1 MGRKIIILIIGLA
14 IGFFLSPIKIKNT
27 HTESVKIEVD
37 TVWNTVTERIYI
49 DRPVTKYERDTLIV
63 FDSIFVNVPINSFK
77 QLFPIQHGVATVS
90 GEVAGE
96 LLKMDLETFLNIP
109 TVTET
114 VTIIKTEKPP
124 KGFYA
129 GAGYDWERKKP
140 VLGASYLGGRFNL
153 NVNINSASL
162 LYRVR

>member
-1 MGRKIIILIIGLA
+1 MIRKIIILIIGLA
-14 IGFFLSPIKIKNT
+14 IGFFLSPTKIKNT

-49 DRPVTKYERDTLIV
+49 DKPVTKYERDTLIV
-63 FDSIFVNVPINSFK
+63 FDSILVHLPIKSFK

-114 VTIIKTEKPP
+114 VTITKTEKPR
-124 KGFYA
+124 GFYA
-129 GAGYDWERKKP
+129 GVGYNWEQKKP
-140 VLGASYLGGRFNL
+140 VLGASYLVGRFNL
-153 NVNINSASL
+153 NVNTTSASV
-162 LYRVR
+162 LYRVK

>member
-14 IGFFLSPIKIKNT
+14 IGFFLSPTKIKNT

-37 TVWNTVTERIYI
+37 TVWNTVTEKIYI

-63 FDSIFVNVPINSFK
+63 FDSILVHVPIKSFK
-77 QLFPIQHGVATVS
+77 HLFPIQHGVATVS

-114 VTIIKTEKPP
+114 VTITKTEKPR
-124 KGFYA
+124 GFYA
-129 GAGYDWERKKP
+129 GFGYDWERKKP
-140 VLGASYLGGRFNL
+140 VLGASYLVGRFNL
-153 NVNINSASL
+153 NVNTNSASV

>member
-1 MGRKIIILIIGLA
+1 MIRKIIILVLGVGL
-14 IGFFLSPIKIKNT
+14 GYFLAPTKIKNT
-27 HTESVKIEVD
+27 HTKSVKIKVD

-63 FDSIFVNVPINSFK
+63 FDSIFVHVPINSFK

-114 VTIIKTEKPP
+114 VTITKTEKPR
-124 KGFYA
+124 GFYA

-140 VLGASYLGGRFNL
+140 VLGASYLVGRFNL
-153 NVNINSASL
+153 NVNTSSASV

>member
-1 MGRKIIILIIGLA
+1 MIRKIIILVFGVGL
-14 IGFFLSPIKIKNT
+14 GYFLAPTKIKNN

-37 TVWNTVTERIYI
+37 TVWNTVTQRIYI

-63 FDSIFVNVPINSFK
+63 FDSIFVHVPIKSFK
-77 QLFPIQHGVATVS
+77 HLFPIQHGVATVS

-114 VTIIKTEKPP
+114 VTITKTEKAR
-124 KGFYA
+124 GFYA
-129 GAGYDWERKKP
+129 GLGYDWERKKP
-140 VLGASYLGGRFNL
+140 VLGASYLVGRFNL
-153 NVNINSASL
+153 NVNTSSASL

>member
-1 MGRKIIILIIGLA
+1 MGRKIIILVLGVGL
-14 IGFFLSPIKIKNT
+14 GYFLSPAKIKNT
-27 HTESVKIEVD
+27 HTEKIKIEVD
-37 TVWNTVTERIYI
+37 TVWNTITERIYI
-49 DRPVTKYERDTLIV
+49 DRPVTKYQRDTLIV
-63 FDSIFVNVPINSFK
+63 FDSILVNVPIKSFN
-77 QLFPIQHGVATVS
+77 QFFPIQHGVATVS

-114 VTIIKTEKPP
+114 VTITKTEKAR
-124 KGFYA
+124 GFYA

-140 VLGASYLGGRFNL
+140 LLGASYLVGRFNL
-153 NVNINSASL
+153 NLNTNSASV

>member
-14 IGFFLSPIKIKNT
+14 IGFFLSPTKIKNT
-27 HTESVKIEVD
+27 YTEKIKIQVD

-63 FDSIFVNVPINSFK
+63 FDSIFVHVPINSFK

-114 VTIIKTEKPP
+114 VTITNTEKAR
-124 KGFYA
+124 GFYA
-129 GAGYDWERKKP
+129 GLGYDWERKKP
-140 VLGASYLGGRFNL
+140 VLGASYLSERFNL
-153 NVNINSASL
+153 NVNTSSASV

>member
-1 MGRKIIILIIGLA
+1 MIRKIIILVFGVGL
-14 IGFFLSPIKIKNT
+14 GYFLAPTKIKNN

-37 TVWNTVTERIYI
+37 TVWNTVTEKIYI
-49 DRPVTKYERDTLIV
+49 DKPVTKYERDTLIV
-63 FDSIFVNVPINSFK
+63 FDSILVHVPIKSFK
-77 QLFPIQHGVATVS
+77 HLFPIQHGVATVS

-114 VTIIKTEKPP
+114 VTITKTEKP

-129 GAGYDWERKKP
+129 GFGYDWERKKP
-140 VLGASYLGGRFNL
+140 VLGASYLVGRFNL
-153 NVNINSASL
+153 NLNTNSASV

>member
-1 MGRKIIILIIGLA
+1 MIRKIIILIIGLA
-14 IGFFLSPIKIKNT
+14 IGYFLSPAKVKNT
-27 HTESVKIEVD
+27 HTEKIKIEVD

-63 FDSIFVNVPINSFK
+63 FDSILVHVPIKSFQ

-114 VTIIKTEKPP
+114 VTITNTEKPR
-124 KGFYA
+124 GFYA
-129 GAGYDWERKKP
+129 GFGYDWERKKP
-140 VLGASYLGGRFNL
+140 VLGASYLVGRFNL
-153 NVNINSASL
+153 NVNTTSASL

>member
-1 MGRKIIILIIGLA
+1 MGRKIIILVLGLA
-14 IGFFLSPIKIKNT
+14 IGFFLSPSKVKNT
-27 HTESVKIEVD
+27 HTEKIKIEID
-37 TVWNTVTERIYI
+37 TVWNTITERIYI

-63 FDSIFVNVPINSFK
+63 FDSILVHVPIKSFK
-77 QLFPIQHGVATVS
+77 QLFQIQHGVATVS

-114 VTIIKTEKPP
+114 VTITKTEKAR
-124 KGFYA
+124 GFYA

-140 VLGASYLGGRFNL
+140 LLGASYLVGRFNL
-153 NVNINSASL
+153 NLNTNSASV